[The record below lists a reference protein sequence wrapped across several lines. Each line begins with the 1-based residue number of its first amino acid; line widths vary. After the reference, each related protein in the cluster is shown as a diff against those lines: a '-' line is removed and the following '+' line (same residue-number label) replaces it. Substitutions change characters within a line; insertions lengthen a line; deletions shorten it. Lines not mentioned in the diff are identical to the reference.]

1 MIPLPDLHL
10 SMSEQ
15 LSSGS
20 NGTLSSAFDIP
31 FSFDHS
37 GWNVSLHS
45 SGNQS
50 ATGSTGQGSGAGGGA
65 LGGLLGNIDPR
76 LLLVAGVV
84 YLLLRKN

>member
-1 MIPLPDLHL
+1 MIPMPNLTL
-10 SMSEQ
+10 SDQ
-15 LSSGS
+15 AKSGS
-20 NGTLSSAFDIP
+20 TGTMSNAFDIP

-65 LGGLLGNIDPR
+65 LGGLLGNLDPR
-76 LLLVAGVV
+76 LLLIAGVV
-84 YLLLRKN
+84 ILLLRK